1 MSVVSGTPVRELR
14 VSVIISTRAQ
24 VPTGSGRRGRTVTK
38 EGGIDT
44 LA

>member
-14 VSVIISTRAQ
+14 VSVIICTSAQ
-24 VPTGSGRRGRTVTK
+24 VPTRSGRRGRTTTK
-38 EGGIDT
+38 GGRIDT